1 MDEAAAAQCIVN
13 YFRALAHVRAQ
24 VHHSHLQNFEAPLH
38 LYDAPPDSWYELL
51 GPPPQPDDVEILHP
65 NWALSHFVATKPLG
79 RSTHVTA
86 TPIICNML
94 FLRGLQN
101 LRCRHFLTTSTLKP
115 FGWIR
120 GCARFGAIRTARR
133 IAGDSVSTTIVR
145 RRRDCISSL
154 LPNYLSGLFP
164 NYPMRSRR
172 PRSERPRLGTF
183 GVVVRT

>member
-1 MDEAAAAQCIVN
+1 MDEAEAAQRIVN

-51 GPPPQPDDVEILHP
+51 EPPPQPDDVEILHP
-65 NWALSHFVATKPLG
+65 NWALSHICGYQA
-79 RSTHVTA
+79 TA

-133 IAGDSVSTTIVR
+133 IAGDSVSTTMVR

-164 NYPMRSRR
+164 NYPMRSF
-172 PRSERPRLGTF
+172 SHI
-183 GVVVRT
+183 